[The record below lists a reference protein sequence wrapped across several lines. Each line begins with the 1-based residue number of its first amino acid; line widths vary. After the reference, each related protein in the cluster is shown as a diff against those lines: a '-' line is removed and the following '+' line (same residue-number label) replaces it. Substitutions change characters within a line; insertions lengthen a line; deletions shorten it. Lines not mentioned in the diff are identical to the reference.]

1 MTKQLIFPL
10 VLAVVIAIGCAQKK
24 EEPAK
29 QASTAAAP
37 VSSMPTGGIETV
49 KDEVSQKT
57 VVKIAL
63 ESKDHTTLVAALQ
76 AADLVTALSNPGP
89 FTVFAP
95 TNAAFEKLPK
105 GTLEELTKPEN
116 KEKLRG
122 ILYHHVLTSALS
134 VSYFKDGQE
143 MTMFD
148 GTPVKFSRKGNDLY
162 IGEAKVLG
170 SVRASNGWVHV
181 IDGVVLPPAK

>member
-1 MTKQLIFPL
+1 MNSRFIIAFSLALIVCAF
-10 VLAVVIAIGCAQKK
+10 GCAQKK

-29 QASTAAAP
+29 SPAAAKSAP
-37 VSSMPTGGIETV
+37 VPARGVESVS
-49 KDEVSQKT
+49 DDVSQKT

-76 AADLVTALSNPGP
+76 AADLVTSLANQGP

-105 GTLEELTKPEN
+105 GTVEELTKPEN
-116 KEKLRG
+116 KNKLRG
-122 ILYHHVLTSALS
+122 ILYHHVLTSALATS
-134 VSYFKDGQE
+134 FFKDGQE
-143 MTMFD
+143 MNMFD
-148 GTPVKFSRKGNDLY
+148 GTPVKFSRKGNDLF

-170 SVRASNGWVHV
+170 SVRGSNGWVHI

>member
-1 MTKQLIFPL
+1 MNSRFILAFSLALIVCAF
-10 VLAVVIAIGCAQKK
+10 GCAQKK

-29 QASTAAAP
+29 PTTATTP
-37 VSSMPTGGIETV
+37 VASMPTGGIETV

-63 ESKDHTTLVAALQ
+63 ESKDHTTLVSALQ

-122 ILYHHVLTSALS
+122 ILYHHVLTSALLAG
-134 VSYFKDGQE
+134 YFKDGQE

-148 GTPVKFSRKGNDLY
+148 GTPVKFSRKGTDLY

-170 SVRASNGWVHV
+170 SVRASNGWVHIV
-181 IDGVVLPPAK
+181 DGVILPPAK